1 MRSFNR
7 IVFALGL
14 STVPVA
20 VSALPFVPNVYL
32 GVEAGQGTRDTP
44 AIGKKDKGLDYGGY
58 AGVELPSMP
67 FGYLA
72 VEANAGASGGKTSS
86 VTGSSSAAV
95 GTKRDAKWNWSG
107 TARAGVNIIPGLAV
121 YGLAGYGE
129 ENADVRVTLL
139 GPGTSTKSSRS
150 FSGLVYGA
158 GARFTVKDGFGIRAE
173 YRKLTTDGDY
183 DPAKLMAG
191 VYYRF

>member
-95 GTKRDAKWNWSG
+95 GTSATPNGTGVEPRAPASTSFPVSQSMVWPAMARRMPMSG
-107 TARAGVNIIPGLAV
+107 
-121 YGLAGYGE
+121 
-129 ENADVRVTLL
+129 
-139 GPGTSTKSSRS
+139 
-150 FSGLVYGA
+150 
-158 GARFTVKDGFGIRAE
+158 
-173 YRKLTTDGDY
+173 
-183 DPAKLMAG
+183 
-191 VYYRF
+191 